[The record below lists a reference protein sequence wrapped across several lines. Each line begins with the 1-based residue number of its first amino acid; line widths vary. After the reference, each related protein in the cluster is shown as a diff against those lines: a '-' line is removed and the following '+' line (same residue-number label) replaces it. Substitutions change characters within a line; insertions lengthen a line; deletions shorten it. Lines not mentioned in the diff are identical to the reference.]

1 VAARPEW
8 RTRHCHGVLP
18 GGIRIP
24 PLFSAAMS
32 VPHVTAS
39 GGSLTALVP
48 ARDPD
53 PVAVA
58 RAKLQ
63 QAAPPG
69 RWDAVMAEVRRLQ
82 EATSAT
88 PLQAY
93 ETVLA
98 RLATGWTPSA

>member
-1 VAARPEW
+1 LHHSSAGGDD
-8 RTRHCHGVLP
+8 HYLGVLP
-18 GGIRIP
+18 AARRIP
-24 PLFSAAMS
+24 PLFSRAMS
-32 VPHVTAS
+32 VSPVPATGAVLAA
-39 GGSLTALVP
+39 GGP

-63 QAAPPG
+63 QVAPVG

>member
-1 VAARPEW
+1 VATPFL
-8 RTRHCHGVLP
+8 GVLRRCH
-18 GGIRIP
+18 RIP
-24 PLFSAAMS
+24 SLLSRVMS
-32 VPHVTAS
+32 VSPVTAS
-39 GGSLTALVP
+39 GGVLAAGVP

-63 QAAPPG
+63 QVAPVG

-82 EATSAT
+82 EATAVT

-98 RLATGWTPSA
+98 RLATGWTPTA